1 MLRYKTDQT
10 TTGRNGFLQ
19 TGARCLSSR
28 TLSRRARPIVGHAG
42 TTQAAPS
49 RATSPPAAT
58 GTSANPAPMEK
69 EGGTAVLMPLSL
81 TTTGSA
87 TAKTCSRGG
96 IREKERR
103 AERSSKRRRW
113 RRPLRHGSLVAGVP
127 PPLFLLSF
135 AFFSSSAFFLALL
148 CEAKRASKHERRS
161 REQQRRRRKRWRRP
175 PPFLFL
181 FGEKGSRFFLHFC
194 FFAKIR
200 TQLATEE
207 NKIISVVWRWCVA
220 ILVFSRA
227 AQVADGQGLEDV
239 AEASVV
245 HSLSL
250 SLSLSL
256 SRWVY
261 TTGTTRMAM
270 RPKDVSRENRSS
282 KE

>member
-1 MLRYKTDQT
+1 MLRYKTDPT

-127 PPLFLLSF
+127 PPPFLAFFCFFLELGFFSCF
-135 AFFSSSAFFLALL
+135 ALGSKASKQARTSLERAAAEEEEEVEASPPLLISLRRKRFSFFSSIFVFLQKYTHNSRLRKIKSSPW
-148 CEAKRASKHERRS
+148 CGGGASPS
-161 REQQRRRRKRWRRP
+161 
-175 PPFLFL
+175 
-181 FGEKGSRFFLHFC
+181 
-194 FFAKIR
+194 
-200 TQLATEE
+200 
-207 NKIISVVWRWCVA
+207 
-220 ILVFSRA
+220 
-227 AQVADGQGLEDV
+227 
-239 AEASVV
+239 
-245 HSLSL
+245 
-250 SLSLSL
+250 
-256 SRWVY
+256 
-261 TTGTTRMAM
+261 
-270 RPKDVSRENRSS
+270 
-282 KE
+282 